1 MKEERIRRIAC
12 VGDSITFGH
21 CASDASQSY
30 PAALGRLLGAGWETL
45 NFGRN
50 SATLLSDYTYA
61 GHEIP
66 YTMCEPYAPSLASEP
81 DIVLIMLGMNDANP
95 LHALSAGNDGALS
108 DALLER
114 YFAEACALIQTYRAL
129 PAHPA
134 VFFCQ
139 TTWMLRQTC
148 AKWDAHYI
156 ARFLGNLEKLLPVQR
171 RVAQAEGVPY
181 IDTREGM
188 RLPEYYFDGAHM
200 TDMGYAALAAVIA
213 RQLRENN
220 AI

>member
-1 MKEERIRRIAC
+1 MMSEKIKRIAC

-21 CASDASQSY
+21 CASGPGQSY
-30 PAALGRLLGAGWETL
+30 PAVLGRLLGAGYETF

-50 SATLLSDYTYA
+50 SATLLEDYVYA

-66 YTMCEPYAPSLASEP
+66 YVQCEQYAPSLSSSP

-95 LHALSAGNDGALS
+95 LHALSAGNDGVLS
-108 DALLER
+108 DHLLER
-114 YFAEACALIQTYRAL
+114 YFLEARALTEIYRAL
-129 PAHPA
+129 PTRPA
-134 VFFCQ
+134 VFWCQ

-148 AKWDAHYI
+148 AKWDARYI

-171 RVAQAEGVPY
+171 RAAQAAGAPY
-181 IDTREGM
+181 IDTRESM

-213 RQLRENN
+213 RQLRAQN
-220 AI
+220 A